1 MSVNSFGKY
10 IHKIFITHTT
20 LKRKGL
26 EVVISDNFF
35 IICSIEVEIENKA
48 INRKKL
54 KLFKIRID
62 KIRILWYNIYSK
74 GGEKIDI

>member
-1 MSVNSFGKY
+1 M
-10 IHKIFITHTT
+10 TT
-20 LKRKGL
+20 TSEYKMRSTIRNDGAFCILSK
-26 EVVISDNFF
+26 VVTNDNFF
-35 IICSIEVEIENKA
+35 IICLIEVEIENKA

-54 KLFKIRID
+54 KLFKMRID